1 MWSGLPELAFDLFG
15 ILFVKGVGHLA
26 QRMANDHAQF
36 VSVRVGDALPE
47 IRSAHVKGSL
57 QISCTQN
64 TESLMN
70 FRRHRLEEAS
80 TISGD
85 SINLLLKTCWQIPEA
100 ALTVL
105 WSIVLTASFRCPS
118 LMYYLKKSTA
128 ASAGKINRVR

>member
-1 MWSGLPELAFDLFG
+1 
-15 ILFVKGVGHLA
+15 
-26 QRMANDHAQF
+26 MANDHAQF
-36 VSVRVGDALPE
+36 VSVRVGDALLE
-47 IRSAHVKGSL
+47 IHSAHVKGSL

-85 SINLLLKTCWQIPEA
+85 SINLLLKTCLQIPQA

-105 WSIVLTASFRCPS
+105 GSIVLTAFFQVSELNVLLEEEYGCER
-118 LMYYLKKSTA
+118 
-128 ASAGKINRVR
+128 RQD